1 MFDMFN
7 LAISDAPEYNNE
19 RLVGRPVNA
28 VILTCMQTTSGRV
41 FFNDEEINT
50 HFKAMFDV
58 WKDFLS
64 TDQSQHVLNQ
74 VDGWLSPNSLQ
85 RLIISKYNDPNPDDP
100 KETLS
105 FTEAYACD
113 PNDKYFGFKSWDKF
127 FVREFKSK
135 DVRPLPLPG
144 PDSDDSLIT
153 CACESHLYRIAP
165 GVQLNDEFWIK
176 DKAYSL
182 QEIFDNDVESAKKFV
197 GGTIFQTYLSPRD
210 YHHWHSPVKG
220 TIEKIVKVQGS
231 YYSVYDS
238 ENFDPAAN
246 EQSVGFLPHVATR
259 VLIWIKPNNPK
270 IGERVCFV
278 GIGMFEVSSCDVSVG
293 VNSKV
298 NNGDELGMFHFG
310 GSSHCLIF
318 QKDAKIEFLP
328 KWGSSYIDP
337 NKTKLVMVNSRIA
350 TVKQN

>member
-1 MFDMFN
+1 MFQMFN
-7 LAISDAPEYNNE
+7 LAISDAPEYKEE

-28 VILTCMQTTSGRV
+28 VILTCMQTTYGRAI
-41 FFNDEEINT
+41 FNDKDINA
-50 HFKAMFDV
+50 HFKKMFEV
-58 WKDFLS
+58 WVRCLS

-74 VDGWLSPNSLQ
+74 DDGWLSPNSLKK
-85 RLIISKYNDPNPDDP
+85 LIISKYDDPNPDNP
-100 KETLS
+100 QKTLS
-105 FTEAYACD
+105 FTEAYACN
-113 PNDKYFGFKSWDKF
+113 PSDKYFGFESWDKF

-135 DVRPLPLPG
+135 DVRPLPVPG

-165 GVQLNDEFWIK
+165 HVKLNDEFWIK

-182 QEIFDNDVESAKKFV
+182 QEIFDNDLISANEFV
-197 GGTIFQTYLSPRD
+197 DGTIFQTYLSPRD

-220 TIEKIVKVQGS
+220 TVEKIVKVQGT

-238 ENFDPAAN
+238 DDFDPAAN

-259 VLIWIKPNNPK
+259 VLIWIKPDNPK
-270 IGERVCFV
+270 IGKSVCFV
-278 GIGMFEVSSCDVSVG
+278 GIGMFEVSTCDVVVK

-298 NNGDELGMFHFG
+298 KNGDELGMFHFG

-318 QKDAKIEFLP
+318 QKDAKIEFP
-328 KWGSSYIDP
+328 KEWGSGNYIDP
-337 NKTKLVMVNSRIA
+337 KKTKLVMVNSRIA
-350 TVKQN
+350 TVK